1 MFQGDSA
8 DMCAGKFPLKSI
20 GGRVEGLA
28 CPDPGERTAHPLW
41 PLQVRPVAH
50 DGPYELEKLL
60 VILFYETRGNWVGL
74 PSIAFTQLLGLK
86 ALVSHLVPSY
96 T

>member
-1 MFQGDSA
+1 MPGR
-8 DMCAGKFPLKSI
+8 L
-20 GGRVEGLA
+20 GGLGGLA
-28 CPDPGERTAHPLW
+28 NRPRPGVCTHPLW

-50 DGPYELEKLL
+50 HGPYQLEKLLL

-74 PSIAFTQLLGLK
+74 PIIAFTQLLGLK